1 MKIPEELI
9 YHLEHEIKIG
19 NVDKKVQNL
28 ILLIAEQNKK
38 YKEVI
43 DKAIEYIK
51 ENDELLY
58 IKYWD
63 TTCDGEFY
71 DWYVESDFTKKLLDI
86 LKEVE

>member
-9 YHLEHEIKIG
+9 DHLEHEIKIG

-28 ILLIAEQNKK
+28 ILLIAEQNQK

-43 DKAIEYIK
+43 DKAIDLIEKSVTTDIGIDSNNNIIHYHQLT
-51 ENDELLY
+51 EDE
-58 IKYWD
+58 
-63 TTCDGEFY
+63 TSE
-71 DWYVESDFTKKLLDI
+71 LLDI